1 MSQQGPILVV
11 STAGRRP
18 SFASALDE
26 AKLFP
31 VVESEWSDAVRAI
44 GIEVYAGEIA
54 TDAGLMSLEQKM
66 RCRHAPC
73 HQATP
78 VPTSRDVPPIPM
90 Q

>member
-11 STAGRRP
+11 STAERRP

-44 GIEVYAGEIA
+44 EQLRPAAVIA
-54 TDAGLMSLEQKM
+54 AAAWIDQ
-66 RCRHAPC
+66 RPICR
-73 HQATP
+73 
-78 VPTSRDVPPIPM
+78 
-90 Q
+90 